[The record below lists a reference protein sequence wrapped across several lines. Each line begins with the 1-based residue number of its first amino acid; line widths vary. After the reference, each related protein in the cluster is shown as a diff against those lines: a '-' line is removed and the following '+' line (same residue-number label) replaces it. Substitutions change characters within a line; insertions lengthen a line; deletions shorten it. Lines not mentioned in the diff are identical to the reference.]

1 MTRNFK
7 LVEPELGGT
16 YTGSTPKQAAAKAF
30 TQLRK
35 QSNKKGNIKFS
46 IKETT
51 IDSARKIFNYE
62 GERSKLDTPSIVQFG
77 SGKNAKEVTYTH
89 KDKIYR
95 VF

>member
-7 LVEPELGGT
+7 LVEPEFGGI
-16 YTGSTPKQAAAKAF
+16 YTGNTPKQAATKAF

-35 QSNKKGNIKFS
+35 KHNKKGKIKFS

-51 IDSARKIFNYE
+51 VDSTRKIFNYE
-62 GERSKLDTPSIVQFG
+62 GERSKLDTPSVVQFG
-77 SGKNAKEVTYTH
+77 SGKNATEVTYTH